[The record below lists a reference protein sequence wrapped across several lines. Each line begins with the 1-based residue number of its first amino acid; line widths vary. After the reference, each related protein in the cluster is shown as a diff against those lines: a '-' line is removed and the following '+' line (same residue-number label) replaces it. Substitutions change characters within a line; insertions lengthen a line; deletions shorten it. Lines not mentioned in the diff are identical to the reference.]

1 MKSRTIDENLN
12 RRLRLTLEKYKEIE
26 SPAVGLF
33 PVDNIYGRPPYFA
46 FRFKNGTTEDYE
58 KIRKVLLDF
67 VGHERWTM
75 SGKEEFKNQLIEPMV
90 LKDLREKNGQFDKEW
105 LVDKLGQRYFD
116 ICDNTVEDIEPL
128 CQWIESKLL

>member
-1 MKSRTIDENLN
+1 M
-12 RRLRLTLEKYKEIE
+12 TLEKYKEIE

-67 VGHERWTM
+67 VGRERWTM